1 MSPGQRRV
9 LVVADDLMVR
19 SRIEAAAS
27 PGVELYFSRNLADFE
42 AALTP
47 LPDLVLVGLAA
58 TRQPWADLIRLAR
71 SRATAGELRILAFG
85 PHLDLELRAR
95 ALAAGAERVLA
106 NSALMLALPSILA
119 GTDLAA
125 AGPTEQDQVGS
136 E

>member
-1 MSPGQRRV
+1 MSSGPRRV

-19 SRIEAAAS
+19 SRIEAAAPS
-27 PGVELYFSRNLADFE
+27 NVELYFSRNPTDFE

-47 LPDLVLVGLAA
+47 LPDLLLVGLAA
-58 TRQPWADLIRLAR
+58 TRQPWADLIQLAR
-71 SRATAGELRILAFG
+71 SRAGTAELRIVTFG
-85 PHLDLELRAR
+85 PHMDLELRSR

-119 GTDLAA
+119 GT
-125 AGPTEQDQVGS
+125 ERDQVGS